1 MYDLEHSCQYQN
13 YLNNENVNLLYQND
27 LLKVFGKSEY
37 SDLIMT
43 EITNLYQRIKEIPEF
58 VELLSLVMKNLE
70 DSIPLVLMSNNN
82 EPDLEYGLIGLYS
95 FEYFHH
101 FNPIMQKF
109 FKKEDYTQEITSF
122 KNLLK
127 NNKVSI

>member
-1 MYDLEHSCQYQN
+1 M
-13 YLNNENVNLLYQND
+13 YQND
-27 LLKVFGKSEY
+27 LLKVFGKTEY

-43 EITNLYQRIKEIPEF
+43 EITNLYQRIKDVPEF

-70 DSIPLVLMSNNN
+70 DSIPLVLMSTNN

-101 FNPIMQKF
+101 FHPIMQKF
-109 FKKEDYTQEITSF
+109 LQKKDYTQELTSF